1 MACAT
6 SVEAPAASVI
16 HGDVSGTPDRSHE
29 TEVVVIGSGLGGL
42 CCAAMLATYGVKV
55 FPSHAAANQLLACC
69 FGTAMHHCSGRP
81 GLDTNVLCSVL
92 LCDKC

>member
-6 SVEAPAASVI
+6 SVEAPTASGL
-16 HGDVSGTPDRSHE
+16 HGEVSGAPDRSHG

-55 FPSHAAANQLLACC
+55 FPSRAAANQLLACC
-69 FGTAMHHCSGRP
+69 FGTAMHQCSGRP
-81 GLDTNVLCSVL
+81 RLDTNVLCSVL
-92 LCDKC
+92 LFNRC

>member
-6 SVEAPAASVI
+6 SVEAPAASRR
-16 HGDVSGTPDRSHE
+16 HREASGAPDRSHE

-55 FPSHAAANQLLACC
+55 FLRHAAAKGPAARLLLW
-69 FGTAMHHCSGRP
+69 HCSALSFWPPRARHQCC
-81 GLDTNVLCSVL
+81 VLSAVV
-92 LCDKC
+92 

>member
-16 HGDVSGTPDRSHE
+16 HGEVSGAPDRSHE
-29 TEVVVIGSGLGGL
+29 TEVAVIGSGLGGL

-55 FPSHAAANQLLACC
+55 VPSHAAAEGPAACLILRHCRPLLFWPPQARHQSC
-69 FGTAMHHCSGRP
+69 
-81 GLDTNVLCSVL
+81 VLSAVM
-92 LCDKC
+92 